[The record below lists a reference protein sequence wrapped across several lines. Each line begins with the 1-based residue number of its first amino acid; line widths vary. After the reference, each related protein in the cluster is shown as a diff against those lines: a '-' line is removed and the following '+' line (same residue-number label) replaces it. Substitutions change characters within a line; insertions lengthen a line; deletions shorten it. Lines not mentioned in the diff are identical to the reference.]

1 MLFVSKPTTLLCI
14 LLLVGHSLAQP
25 TLVDQHDDHDDHHED
40 EDHDDD
46 HDDDH
51 DHDHDEEDSFTHLLE
66 IVGSESEYIDDEAF
80 VNLTK
85 GLLVR
90 FDTCTGVCAEC
101 FSLTSMKTLLNVDPA
116 TSFNFTEETFSEP
129 AQVILEI
136 LLRENCSSIN
146 STHLGISFGVDAE
159 SSVTD
164 LLQRLKPIY
173 EAEHDVTK
181 CFNAHVL
188 FEDGLSG
195 DNLTYQVLVNLFE
208 GYCLYPT
215 DHELEDSLFEHF
227 GVEGDDVSDAVFD
240 DFLNDLGI
248 GSVADA
254 AAPEEDDHDDHGH
267 ARKRRSLDGHVIVK
281 RQTDDDHEHED
292 EHEDEHGHEEEESQ
306 CYSGSQ
312 LKAIYGLSGNLTRD
326 TLLSMCP
333 SFIQQIIS
341 GSCNARAPNATT
353 GPATDSNYTDSH
365 RYGYGTVAVAVISLL
380 AFVGILFFPVLSTSW
395 FKLVMQFFIA
405 LGVGTLSGDAILHII
420 PEIVGL
426 HGHEAGDAHDH
437 ENEDRSYVWK
447 LLVVI
452 AGIWGL
458 FIFETL
464 MKLIL
469 GKRHA
474 NQHNQSTVNAHIHVA
489 KFTSS
494 EAPNGDIP
502 SEIEETKD
510 GKKTDP
516 PVLWGL
522 NTVCIMILIGD
533 TLCNFGDGIAIGAA
547 FSVSWVQGIGASIA
561 IFCHELPHEFGD
573 FAIYMRNDLTKWKAL
588 LLNFMAACCAFIGL
602 YVGLA
607 LSTNSEVRQWLLA
620 VVAGMF
626 LYIAFVNVLHEMVEE
641 ETGFPVAQFIV
652 QNVGMLLGWA
662 ILLILSL
669 YEDQLINSISA

>member
-14 LLLVGHSLAQP
+14 LLLVGRSLAQS
-25 TLVDQHDDHDDHHED
+25 TLVDQHDDDDDHHED
-40 EDHDDD
+40 EDHD
-46 HDDDH
+46 HDH

-66 IVGSESEYIDDEAF
+66 IVGSESQYIDDEAF

-101 FSLTSMKTLLNVDPA
+101 FSLTSMKTLLNVDPVS
-116 TSFNFTEETFSEP
+116 SFNFTEETFSEP

-215 DHELEDSLFEHF
+215 DHELEDSIFEHF
-227 GVEGDDVSDAVFD
+227 GVEGDDVSEAVFD

-248 GSVADA
+248 GSIADA
-254 AAPEEDDHDDHGH
+254 AAGEDDHDDHGH

-292 EHEDEHGHEEEESQ
+292 EHGHEEDESQ
-306 CYSGSQ
+306 CYSGTQ

-326 TLLSMCP
+326 SLLSMCTA
-333 SFIQQIIS
+333 FIQQIIS

-353 GPATDSNYTDSH
+353 GPTTDSNYTDSH
-365 RYGYGTVAVAVISLL
+365 RYGYGTLAVAVIGLL
-380 AFVGILFFPVLSTSW
+380 AFAGILFFPALSTPW
-395 FKLVMQFFIA
+395 FKLGMQFFIA

-426 HGHEAGDAHDH
+426 HNHGAGDAHDH
-437 ENEDRSYVWK
+437 ENEDRSYTWK

-452 AGIWGL
+452 AGIWFL
-458 FIFETL
+458 FIFENL
-464 MKLIL
+464 IKLIL
-469 GKRHA
+469 GKRHTH
-474 NQHNQSTVNAHIHVA
+474 QHNHSAVDAHCHVA
-489 KFTSS
+489 KFSSS

-502 SEIEETKD
+502 SEIEETKS
-510 GKKTDP
+510 GKKKDP
-516 PVLWGL
+516 PVCWGL
-522 NTVCIMILIGD
+522 NTVCIMVLIGD
-533 TLCNFGDGIAIGAA
+533 MLHNFGDGIAIGAA
-547 FSVSWVQGIGASIA
+547 FSASWVQGIGASLA

-573 FAIYMRNDLTKWKAL
+573 FAIYMRNGLTKWKAL
-588 LLNFMAACCAFIGL
+588 LLNVLAACCGFIGL
-602 YVGLA
+602 YIGLA
-607 LSTNSEVRQWLLA
+607 LSSNSEVRQWLLA

-626 LYIAFVNVLHEMVEE
+626 LYIAFVIVLHEMMEE
-641 ETGFPVAQFIV
+641 ETDYPVAQFIL
-652 QNVGMLLGWA
+652 QNVGMLLGWT

-669 YEDQLINSISA
+669 YEEQLISSISA